1 MGTRRRTAAQP
12 DEGAEGLDLKRDSGF
27 AHRFESGTNPAAPA
41 LLLLHGAAG
50 DENTLLP
57 LGKAIAPGAP
67 LLSPRGRV
75 LEHGMSSFV
84 RRLEKGAIDLEDL
97 EFRTSELKRFVVAV
111 SETYSLTSERLVTV
125 GVSNGAILAAGLL
138 LRNPETSAGAIL
150 IRGMAPFMPEPMP
163 DLRRKPILLLGGLD
177 DPIVQTDEA
186 GDLANIL
193 RLANAEVTVHWENA
207 GHTLAQGDVLM
218 AFDWLRRFYA
228 SQRTTGSGL
237 L

>member
-1 MGTRRRTAAQP
+1 MGARRRTAAQP
-12 DEGAEGLDLKRDSGF
+12 DEGAEGLDVKRDSGF
-27 AHRFESGTNPAAPA
+27 AHRFEPGTNPAAPA
-41 LLLLHGAAG
+41 LLLLHGAGG

-57 LGKAIAPGAP
+57 LGRAIAPGAP

-97 EFRTSELKRFVVAV
+97 EFRTSELKSFGAAA

-125 GVSNGAILAAGLL
+125 GVSNGAILAAGLV

-228 SQRTTGSGL
+228 PQRTTTPQ
-237 L
+237 